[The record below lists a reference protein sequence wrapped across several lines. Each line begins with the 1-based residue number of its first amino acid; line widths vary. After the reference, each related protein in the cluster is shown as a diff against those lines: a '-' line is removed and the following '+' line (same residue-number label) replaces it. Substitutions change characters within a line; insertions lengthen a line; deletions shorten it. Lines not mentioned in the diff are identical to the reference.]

1 MNKRVITLTVTNL
14 DTIMNIKEKIQ
25 SKFKISVDHQPVLLQ
40 EEQLQDDHVIKSY
53 DITQKSLLEINLG
66 T

>member
-1 MNKRVITLTVTNL
+1 
-14 DTIMNIKEKIQ
+14 MNIKEKIQ
-25 SKFKISVDHQPVLLQ
+25 SKFEISVDHQPVLLQ